1 MTKGVSARNELF
13 PGISHLL
20 IALSAPL
27 RRWGVCF
34 IAGLLVM
41 SFNSAQAQETGVPDV
56 NVALLADREELTVG
70 DLVTL
75 TIEVSHPSDH
85 TAVLPRLGSE
95 WGPFEV
101 RSQTPVR
108 TEPGSDG
115 ISKTRKRFEVALF
128 APGEY
133 ETPSIPLSVRLP
145 DGSVSQVDAPTV
157 DLTVRSVLSGDD
169 NVLRDIRSPADLS
182 ENFWDRPESRALVA
196 LAAVAA
202 LCVAAYFLYRRFRGD
217 EESYEQ
223 IVDTRTP
230 LEVATQ
236 ELDRIERLD
245 LPGNGEFK
253 EHYTLISAALR
264 AFLQGTYFED
274 AGGPSAEDMTTD
286 EIVDA
291 LRSHSMGS
299 GYLALVRDLLLE
311 ADLVKYSSY
320 TPTASEAYG
329 ALVGAREILGE
340 AVPEAATPPDSGPR
354 SSSEAPA

>member
-75 TIEVSHPSDH
+75 TLEVSHPSDH

-95 WGPFEV
+95 WGPSEV

-202 LCVAAYFLYRRFRGD
+202 LCVAAYFLYRRFREDG
-217 EESYEQ
+217 ETPEQ
-223 IVDTRTP
+223 IADTRTP
-230 LEVATQ
+230 LEIATQ
-236 ELDRIERLD
+236 ELERIERLD
-245 LPGNGEFK
+245 LPRNGEFK
-253 EHYTLISAALR
+253 EHYTLISAVLR
-264 AFLQGTYFED
+264 AYLQGTRFED
-274 AGGPSAEDMTTD
+274 AGGPSSEDMTTD

-291 LRSHSMGS
+291 LRLHSIES
-299 GYLALVRDLLLE
+299 RHLALVRDLLLE

-320 TPTASEAYG
+320 APTASEAYY
-329 ALVGAREILGE
+329 ALVRAREILGE
-340 AVPEAATPPDSGPR
+340 AVPEAAAPPDSGPR
-354 SSSEAPA
+354 SRSEAPA